1 MTWQLQEAKNRL
13 SEVVREA
20 QTSGPQV
27 ITVRGKEAAVILS
40 AEEYRLLAHR
50 DEGSLV
56 AFFQNSPWADIEVE
70 VERVQDVGRE
80 IEL

>member
-20 QTSGPQV
+20 QISGPQV
-27 ITVRGKEAAVILS
+27 ITVRGKAAAVLLS
-40 AEEYRLLAHR
+40 AEEYRELSHP
-50 DEGSLV
+50 DKGSLL
-56 AFFQNSPWADIEVE
+56 AFFQNSPWDDIELE
-70 VERVQDVGRE
+70 VERVRDVVRE